1 MARNEV
7 IRYHSTGR
15 LRVLFTANHTAGDL
29 VYCKGFY
36 GWVQDDIDVSKTGW
50 GVLHLAGVYEL
61 ARTPA
66 TVAMGEKLYAPA
78 TEVATTLP
86 MTATTTGGNPVG
98 RTTATGNATA
108 ARVRLFSDN
117 AY

>member
-7 IRYHSTGR
+7 IRYHSAGR
-15 LRVLFTANHTAGDL
+15 LRVLFTSNHQAGDF
-29 VYCKGFY
+29 VYVKGFY
-36 GWVQDDIDVSKTGW
+36 GWVQDDIDSDNTLW
-50 GVLHLAGVYEL
+50 GTLHLAGVYEL
-61 ARTPA
+61 ARTPNG
-66 TVAMGEKLYAPA
+66 VAMGTKLYAPA
-78 TEVATTLP
+78 TEIATTLP
-86 MTATTTGGNPVG
+86 LSATTSGGNPVG